1 MLSIPTCSVQDTS
14 YSHDLNSVL
23 IVICLPLQLG
33 VMHQIRRLSE
43 ADPSEIA
50 AGSRRREA
58 EAAGPSSSSQPGP
71 SSGQS
76 SPEKLDMP
84 TAAALLGEVDKPTSP
99 TPQM

>member
-1 MLSIPTCSVQDTS
+1 
-14 YSHDLNSVL
+14 
-23 IVICLPLQLG
+23 
-33 VMHQIRRLSE
+33 MHQIRRLSE

-50 AGSRRREA
+50 ASRKKDPEV
-58 EAAGPSSSSQPGP
+58 AGPSQPGP

-84 TAAALLGEVDKPTSP
+84 TAAALLGEPDKPTSP